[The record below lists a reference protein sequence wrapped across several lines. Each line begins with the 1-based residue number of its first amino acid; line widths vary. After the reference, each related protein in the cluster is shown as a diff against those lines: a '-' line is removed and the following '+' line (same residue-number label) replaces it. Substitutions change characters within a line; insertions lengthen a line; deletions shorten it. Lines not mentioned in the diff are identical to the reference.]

1 MELSQKD
8 EEQDLLRAQ
17 MEEAGRLKEIAER
30 QLDEAL
36 EALKDEREQ
45 KNSLKRDLA
54 AHTLNPF
61 DSVVHLDLQL
71 DDSLD
76 GDRAAEEKE
85 RGDEEEQDSGY
96 NHSKGS
102 EKQRCS
108 TPRSSDIFLR
118 PQAPGLVADLLS
130 ELHLSDTQKLK
141 QQLLQVGHALTF
153 YKKDI
158 DSLYLRS
165 LSAVTLH
172 TFIHCRF
179 IKLAF
184 CH

>member
-1 MELSQKD
+1 MEFEALKVELSQKD
-8 EEQDLLRAQ
+8 EEQELLRAQ
-17 MEEAGRLKEIAER
+17 LEEAGRLREIAER

-45 KNSLKRDLA
+45 KNSLKRELA

-61 DSVVHLDLQL
+61 DSVVHLDLQM

-76 GDRAAEEKE
+76 GDRTAEEKE
-85 RGDEEEQDSGY
+85 RGDKEEEEQDSGY

-108 TPRSSDIFLR
+108 TPRNRDVFLR

-141 QQLLQVGHALTF
+141 QQLLQVGH
-153 YKKDI
+153 
-158 DSLYLRS
+158 
-165 LSAVTLH
+165 TLKFH
-172 TFIHCRF
+172 
-179 IKLAF
+179 KEGY
-184 CH
+184 

>member
-1 MELSQKD
+1 MVLLICSQVEFEALKVELSQKD
-8 EEQDLLRAQ
+8 EEQELLRAQ
-17 MEEAGRLKEIAER
+17 LEEAGRLREIAER

-45 KNSLKRDLA
+45 KNSLKRELA
-54 AHTLNPF
+54 AVSTLNQF

-76 GDRAAEEKE
+76 GERAAGEKE
-85 RGDEEEQDSGY
+85 QGDEEEEQDSGY
-96 NHSKGS
+96 NHSKWS

-108 TPRSSDIFLR
+108 TPRGSDMFLR

-141 QQLLQVGHALTF
+141 QQLLQVGH
-153 YKKDI
+153 
-158 DSLYLRS
+158 
-165 LSAVTLH
+165 TLKFH
-172 TFIHCRF
+172 
-179 IKLAF
+179 KEGY
-184 CH
+184 

>member
-8 EEQDLLRAQ
+8 EEQELLRAQ
-17 MEEAGRLKEIAER
+17 MEEAGRLREIAER

-45 KNSLKRDLA
+45 KNSLKRELA
-54 AHTLNPF
+54 AHTVNPF

-76 GDRAAEEKE
+76 GDRTSEKN
-85 RGDEEEQDSGY
+85 RGDKEEEDQDSGY

-108 TPRSSDIFLR
+108 TPRSSDVFLR

-141 QQLLQVGHALTF
+141 QQLLQVGRTKILQGR
-153 YKKDI
+153 I
-158 DSLYLRS
+158 
-165 LSAVTLH
+165 
-172 TFIHCRF
+172 
-179 IKLAF
+179 
-184 CH
+184 